1 MTNPALLSTLLP
13 AFSPCPHF
21 SDCCRAKVQWRPES
35 GFIPRGFAGATGTLQ
50 AVRLV
55 LVSAEP
61 GDPADGET
69 YHGGPQQI
77 AHDHMRLFE
86 SALAGNTLR
95 REGHTTPYHR
105 NLRQIL
111 KLCWPHLTLKEQLKR
126 TWITNAVLCSAPKSG
141 MAIPRAVEVTCA
153 QTYLHP
159 QLQLLSNAFVIA
171 LGRKAERRLQHI
183 GVRIDA
189 SAQHP
194 SARPNTHPV
203 ATWHAAARVFHAWI
217 DCR

>member
-13 AFSPCPHF
+13 ALSPCPHL
-21 SDCCRAKVQWRPES
+21 SDGCRGTVQWRPES

-50 AVRLV
+50 AVHLV

-77 AHDHMRLFE
+77 AHDHLRLFE
-86 SALAGNTLR
+86 SALAGDTLR
-95 REGHTTPYHR
+95 RGGRTTPYHR
-105 NLRQIL
+105 NLRHIL
-111 KLCWPHLTLKEQLKR
+111 TLCWPHLTLAEQLER

-141 MAIPRAVEVTCA
+141 VALPKAVEVACTH
-153 QTYLHP
+153 TYLHP

-194 SARPNTHPV
+194 SARPNTQPV
-203 ATWHAAARVFHAWI
+203 ATWQAAARAFQAWI
-217 DCR
+217 DRR